1 MLFLRYTISTECCEG
16 LRVHDLHWGRFP
28 TKHLC
33 HAPPGRR
40 EGDGAGLGEFLV
52 QATHDFEGSESGEL
66 PLEKGD
72 VVKVARQLAGK
83 CV

>member
-1 MLFLRYTISTECCEG
+1 M
-16 LRVHDLHWGRFP
+16 
-28 TKHLC
+28 
-33 HAPPGRR
+33 
-40 EGDGAGLGEFLV
+40 

-72 VVKVARQLAGK
+72 VVKVARQLAGT